1 MDDSPFPYDILGN
14 YDSDKQPAKGI
25 RSDKDDRRVL
35 QYVPHITLLAENL
48 VEGFSWRHTEEGYY
62 YWNDVYSRLRRI
74 ARDGH

>member
-1 MDDSPFPYDILGN
+1 MDDFPFPYEILGN